1 MFDVFSDD
9 EIERCLDQNKY
20 PPLISSES
28 YNQKDIV
35 DRIKAVLN
43 LEFRRYLKV
52 FQLDSNGSL
61 TDTIFRSL
69 LESKE

>member
-9 EIERCLDQNKY
+9 EVKRCLDQNKY

-35 DRIKAVLN
+35 DRIKFVLSR
-43 LEFRRYLKV
+43 EFRQYLKV
-52 FQLDSNGSL
+52 FELDSSASL
-61 TDTIFRSL
+61 TDTIFRTL